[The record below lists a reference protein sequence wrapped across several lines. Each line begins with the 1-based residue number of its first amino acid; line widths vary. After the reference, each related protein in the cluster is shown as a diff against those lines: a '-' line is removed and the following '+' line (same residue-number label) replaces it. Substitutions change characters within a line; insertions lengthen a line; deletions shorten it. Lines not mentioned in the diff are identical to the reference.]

1 MTGKTIKQIFKA
13 VNDINNAN
21 EVIGA
26 NRNGINNL
34 EVLIYIDDM
43 KIYRGNSYKDFDTIL
58 RNEYVEPFA
67 NELENLY
74 WCGDASQMVQ
84 FDGVKSK
91 VEIYFID

>member
-13 VNDINNAN
+13 INDFNNAN
-21 EVIGA
+21 EIIGA

-34 EVLIYIDDM
+34 EILIYIDDM
-43 KIYRGNSYKDFDTIL
+43 KFYRGNSYKDFDTML

-67 NELENLY
+67 NEVLNRY
-74 WCGDASQMVQ
+74 WCGNSTQIIEYDA
-84 FDGVKSK
+84 VKTK